1 MCPKKKSDHVQT
13 HRIEFQQTE
22 RDALEMVAASIAA
35 RNVTASVG
43 NLISPILGASAAG
56 VAAALGLIAWWE
68 IQSAPERDTSGIG
81 PTSKWFV
88 SPYEFLTPEE
98 KAKKQQADL
107 DFNMKLAR
115 FRNAIS
121 TELLKLGQ
129 RFD

>member
-35 RNVTASVG
+35 RNVSASVG
-43 NLISPILGASAAG
+43 NLITPILGASVAG
-56 VAAALGLIAWWE
+56 VGAALGIIAWWE
-68 IQSAPERDTSGIG
+68 GRSLERDTSGIG
-81 PTSKWFV
+81 PTSKWFT

-107 DFNMKLAR
+107 DFNMKLSR